1 MLGSWKVVDLRVRW
15 FCIWTRTVT
24 HLHEQSPSPVSGKT
38 TRDITITN
46 SRGEI
51 LEQKTEA
58 YIGEVWYT
66 IARNRMA
73 YNAEGK
79 RIRSENLA
87 GQVTTTAW
95 NQYVCNPVEELISGA
110 KLGGSGSVLAAGDMI
125 TWLYGDGGWMIASS
139 RPYGRHRKP
148 NSFLALLH
156 DAADGEGHD
165 RKNRSGQP
173 EIAQTGV
180 QAGMSYCI
188 NPTVSISSDPSG
200 STNP

>member
-1 MLGSWKVVDLRVRW
+1 MTHPTRSDSFRVRT
-15 FCIWTRTVT
+15 CRRGGSK
-24 HLHEQSPSPVSGKT
+24 LPLLSPKH
-38 TRDITITN
+38 TN
-46 SRGEI
+46 ARGET

-66 IARNRMA
+66 IARNQMT
-73 YNAEGK
+73 YYEHGK

-87 GQVTTTAW
+87 GQVATTAW
-95 NQYVCNPVEELISGA
+95 NQYVCNPVGELVSGA
-110 KLGGSGSVLAAGDMI
+110 KLGGPGSVPAAGDTT

-139 RPYGRHRKP
+139 RLCGRHRKP

-156 DAADGEGHD
+156 FAADGEGHD

-188 NPTVSISSDPSG
+188 NPTVSISSVWYYIARRW
-200 STNP
+200 TRR